1 MNSSMKNLAN
11 LRNSL
16 QNSSV
21 VEVSFSPNN
30 LVFNSTKAKN
40 QYSDVLMVFTEKNF
54 WNCEIIFKLSNNA
67 KKP

>member
-1 MNSSMKNLAN
+1 MKNLGN
-11 LRNSL
+11 VRNSL
-16 QNSSV
+16 QSSSI

-30 LVFNSTKAKN
+30 LVFNSAKGKN